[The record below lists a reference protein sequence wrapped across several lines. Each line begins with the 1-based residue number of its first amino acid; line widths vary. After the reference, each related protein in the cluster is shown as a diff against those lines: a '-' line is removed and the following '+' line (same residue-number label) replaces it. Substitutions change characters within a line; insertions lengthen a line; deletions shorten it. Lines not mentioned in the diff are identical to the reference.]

1 MSYSNRQNAAL
12 PRSCLFSDR
21 DGAEIMLE
29 EQQTSSIRMV
39 RGCPC
44 YKVFGDEKLCVNDDS
59 VLEIEAIE
67 IDPSVFGFH
76 TDRESM
82 KTEEATDGNVC
93 FASIFINY
101 ADNKV
106 YCISQGWV
114 LRIHGKDVP
123 GNDLE
128 DALQFLSTKE
138 ATANAEICS
147 ECLYKFIL
155 TLGDTFAD
163 LLSRKEKTDEVKRY
177 VDQFSL
183 KIAVKH
189 SQMDNM
195 MKPIGTE
202 EDIET
207 GVDHFG
213 FLRSYLVQL
222 LDQQN
227 YWAQMGNKFAEE
239 RAENWVVNLF
249 RMRERLARLEF
260 QFYSQTLQLRD
271 INDFN
276 LLIKMLEYIL
286 RTSDEILSVNLLIHN
301 EIRSDKFIQLA
312 KKDERLRGLV
322 DYAEKSRTVEHNFGN
337 ILQILSKL

>member
-1 MSYSNRQNAAL
+1 V
-12 PRSCLFSDR
+12 F
-21 DGAEIMLE
+21 G
-29 EQQTSSIRMV
+29 EQQTSSIKIV

-44 YKVFGDEKLCVNDDS
+44 FKVFGDEKLCVNDDS
-59 VLEIEAIE
+59 VLEVEAIE
-67 IDPSVFGFH
+67 IDPSIFGFH
-76 TDRESM
+76 SSKESIL
-82 KTEEATDGNVC
+82 EEKASEGNIC
-93 FASIFINY
+93 YASIYINY
-101 ADNKV
+101 PDNRV
-106 YCISQGWV
+106 YCISQGWI

-123 GNDLE
+123 ADDLE

-138 ATANAEICS
+138 ATASAEICS

-163 LLSRKEKTDEVKRY
+163 LMTRKEKTDEIKRY
-177 VDQFSL
+177 VDKFSL

-189 SQMDNM
+189 SQMDSM

-202 EDIET
+202 EDIEA

-222 LDQQN
+222 LDQQH
-227 YWAQMGNKFAEE
+227 YWSNLKDTLKDEEAES
-239 RAENWVVNLF
+239 WILHLV

-276 LLIKMLEYIL
+276 LLIKMLQYIL
-286 RTSDEILSVNLLIHN
+286 RTSDEILLLNEQIHS
-301 EIRSDKFIQLA
+301 EIRSERFIELA
-312 KKDERLRGLV
+312 QRDERLAALEK
-322 DYAEKSRTVEHNFGN
+322 YAEKSRTVEHNFGN

>member
-1 MSYSNRQNAAL
+1 MVQSKL
-12 PRSCLFSDR
+12 
-21 DGAEIMLE
+21 LE
-29 EQQTSSIRMV
+29 EQRTSSIRMV

-44 YKVFGDEKLCVNDDS
+44 YKVFGDERLCVNDDS

-67 IDPSVFGFH
+67 IDPSIFGFH
-76 TDRESM
+76 RD
-82 KTEEATDGNVC
+82 K
-93 FASIFINY
+93 ASIEAERATEGNICYASIYVNY

-106 YCISQGWV
+106 YCISQGWA

-138 ATANAEICS
+138 STANAEICS

-155 TLGDTFAD
+155 TLSDTFAD
-163 LLSRKEKTDEVKRY
+163 LMSKKEKTDEIKRY
-177 VDQFSL
+177 VDKFSL

-189 SQMDNM
+189 SQMDGLM
-195 MKPIGTE
+195 RPIGTE
-202 EDIET
+202 EDIEN

-222 LDQQN
+222 LDQQQH
-227 YWAQMGNKFAEE
+227 WSELSSKLMGDRVPDWLVEL
-239 RAENWVVNLF
+239 V

-276 LLIKMLEYIL
+276 LLIKMLQYIL
-286 RTSDEILSVNLLIHN
+286 KTSDEVLTINESIHR
-301 EIRSDKFIQLA
+301 EIRSERFKDFSE
-312 KKDERLRGLV
+312 KDERLAILAA
-322 DYAEKSRTVEHNFGN
+322 YAEKSRAVEHNFDN
-337 ILQILSKL
+337 ILQILTKL